1 MTLLFT
7 SITVNLFV
15 LLVLM
20 TTCKTGKSTL
30 KTLTVATLYS
40 VTTCCHK
47 GSYFYIHV
55 FILNVLNDC
64 YHFLLP
70 IPATLGIK
78 ISLGELNNNLRNI
91 E

>member
-1 MTLLFT
+1 MMLLFT

-20 TTCKTGKSTL
+20 TTCKSGKSTL

-47 GSYFYIHV
+47 GSSFYIHV
-55 FILNVLNDC
+55 FILNVLDDC
-64 YHFLLP
+64 YHFFVTHTCNFRYQD
-70 IPATLGIK
+70 ISWGI
-78 ISLGELNNNLRNI
+78 EQQFT
-91 E
+91 